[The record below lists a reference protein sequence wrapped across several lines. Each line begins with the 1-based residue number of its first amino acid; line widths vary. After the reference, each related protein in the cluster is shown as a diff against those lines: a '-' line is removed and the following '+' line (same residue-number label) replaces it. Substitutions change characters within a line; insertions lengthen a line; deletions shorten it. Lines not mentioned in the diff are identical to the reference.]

1 MTNKHYR
8 KQWLSL
14 LCSSILLG
22 CFHTTTKFESEW
34 QGTFDCRVANNI
46 FPTSE
51 TTFNQIRSK
60 VAEDQSLANCTMVIA
75 RAGGKEFRFL
85 KRTGS
90 NEVEFLMFGPAGQSE
105 GLRLNLASDLAEQ
118 IRNRFSRY
126 PAEQEAHTETGRQRI
141 ARWYTLS
148 RLGQCQL
155 VEMWIRD
162 GRPVRELYSASAEQ
176 CKPSQAFLDWITYL
190 KEKGHLVP
198 E

>member
-1 MTNKHYR
+1 MTNNHYR

-51 TTFNQIRSK
+51 TTLNQIRNK
-60 VAEDQSLANCTMVIA
+60 VAEDQRLANCTMIIA
-75 RAGGKEFRFL
+75 RAEGKEFRFL

-90 NEVEFLMFGPAGQSE
+90 NEARFLMFGLAGQSE
-105 GLRLNLASDLAEQ
+105 GLTLDLASDPAEQ
-118 IRNRFSRY
+118 IQNRFSRY
-126 PAEQEAHTETGRQRI
+126 PGEQEEQAAPGRQRI
-141 ARWYTLS
+141 ARWFTLS

-155 VEMWIRD
+155 VEIWIID
-162 GRPVRELYSASAEQ
+162 GNPKREFYGASAEQ
-176 CKPSQAFLDWITYL
+176 CKPSQAFPDWIAYL
-190 KEKGHLVP
+190 KERGYLVP

>member
-118 IRNRFSRY
+118 IRNRFSLLRKRY
-126 PAEQEAHTETGRQRI
+126 
-141 ARWYTLS
+141 LS
-148 RLGQCQL
+148 LQL
-155 VEMWIRD
+155 VE
-162 GRPVRELYSASAEQ
+162 ELNH
-176 CKPSQAFLDWITYL
+176 FLDRRNRRRRRTQKQNKKLHHRCRTI
-190 KEKGHLVP
+190 
-198 E
+198 